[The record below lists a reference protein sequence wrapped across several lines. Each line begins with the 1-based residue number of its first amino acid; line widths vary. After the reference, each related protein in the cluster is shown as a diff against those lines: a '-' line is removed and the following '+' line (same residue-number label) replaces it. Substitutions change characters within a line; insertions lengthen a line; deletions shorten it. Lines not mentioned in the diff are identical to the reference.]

1 MIGIVLVISLQYY
14 SINTIKSSTT
24 FIFSP
29 FQQQELQA
37 DIDCKSK
44 TNNSKELITSKDLA
58 KNALSLLNVHR
69 TFVNNIEFRCGL
81 AK

>member
-1 MIGIVLVISLQYY
+1 MMLDDWYRISLQYY

-44 TNNSKELITSKDLA
+44 TTIE
-58 KNALSLLNVHR
+58 KNL
-69 TFVNNIEFRCGL
+69 
-81 AK
+81 